1 VNENCDVAIVGGG
14 PVGLALAL
22 ALRGNDLNVVLLE
35 AREAEINTTDPRAL
49 ALAYGSRLLLQR
61 LGAWQAIPNVSGIR
75 EIEITQKGTPGKT
88 TLKASEL
95 KVPDMGY
102 VLPYTALHAAL
113 QHALHQSDIRCLYGA
128 AVSDLNTAHGCATL
142 TYQHQGKQHQLDA
155 HLAVVADGGKLL
167 EAAHPPQITDYGQSG
182 LIAHVNCSQP
192 RAGMAFEHFT
202 PQGPMALLPYLDG
215 YELVLT
221 AAHNSAQEMLNWDDA
236 AFLAFL
242 QKHFGDRGCD
252 TLLAQPADCGS
263 SCLAAPPAPEGYA
276 TPCRSGVGI
285 FTAIGKRSCYPL
297 RLKRAPDLTFPHTV
311 LIGNAA
317 QTLHPVAGQGFN
329 LGLRDAWELAQVIL
343 DHAPDN
349 IGTAAMCKA
358 YRDSRRLDRNAGI
371 RFTNGLVRL
380 FSNDL
385 PLLGPL
391 RSAALSLLDHLPLA
405 KKFVAK
411 RMMFGANG

>member
-1 VNENCDVAIVGGG
+1 MNERCDVAIVGGG

-22 ALRGNDLNVVLLE
+22 ALRDNDLNVVLLE
-35 AREAEINTTDPRAL
+35 AREAEINTSDPRAL

-113 QHALHQSDIRCLYGA
+113 QQALHQSDIRCLYGA
-128 AVSDLNTAHGCATL
+128 AVSELNTAHGCATL
-142 TYQHQGKQHQLDA
+142 TYQHQGTQHQLDA
-155 HLAVVADGGKLL
+155 RLAVVADGGKLL

-182 LIAHVNCSQP
+182 LIAHVNCTQP

-221 AAHNSAQEMLNWDDA
+221 AAHDAAQEMLNWDDA
-236 AFLAFL
+236 TFLTFL
-242 QKHFGDRGCD
+242 QKHFGDCGCD

-263 SCLAAPPAPEGYA
+263 S
-276 TPCRSGVGI
+276 VGA
-285 FTAIGKRSCYPL
+285 FTAIGKRSCFPL

-349 IGTAAMCKA
+349 IGSAAMCKA
-358 YRDSRRLDRNAGI
+358 YRRSRRLDRNAGI
-371 RFTNGLVRL
+371 RFTDGLVRL

-385 PLLGPL
+385 PLLGPM

-405 KKFVAK
+405 KKFVAR